1 MPSHRSTFILNI
13 SYLLVFTVKTNKN
26 TELPQKQK
34 NLQIKR
40 GDLSP
45 LFMVQFGAPHYK
57 NDTGITEVSP
67 AQSHKDEA
75 HDVQGKTERAGL
87 LYFTD
92 EN

>member
-1 MPSHRSTFILNI
+1 
-13 SYLLVFTVKTNKN
+13 
-26 TELPQKQK
+26 
-34 NLQIKR
+34 
-40 GDLSP
+40 
-45 LFMVQFGAPHYK
+45 MVQFGAPHYK